1 MAARTR
7 VVPARRESRFRIER
21 RLTDTT
27 DDILTRPLGVPEA
40 KAPEQA
46 AGRFARAVA
55 VLRRPKVAAGA
66 IAAALAVALGLVIA
80 LGDPEGGEPR
90 AEAMIVIRDAPAL
103 PVSPIAAV
111 APQAS
116 TPAPG
121 PGSNQRSAEEVESA
135 SGVTVF
141 RPPGAGPTD
150 AVVIR
155 VPPPSAPRL
164 AAAPDPRI
172 SETGRHGVMPK
183 LGEGRIRAL
192 DVYARSEEPGTGP
205 RIAIVVTGLGVG
217 QAATAGATARLPA
230 AVSLAFLPYGSEVER
245 AAARARDAGHEVFLQ
260 LPMEPF
266 DYPDSDPG
274 PQSLLTAL
282 KGPENSDR
290 LAWAL
295 ARFPGYVGVVNFMGS
310 KLMADS
316 AFEPILREI
325 GARGLG
331 FLDDGTGPKPATAP
345 ANKTRTPIAR
355 AELVLDA
362 TPRAD
367 AIDAAL
373 AQAEARARTNGFAL
387 VSASGAALTVDRI
400 ARWARDLDSRG
411 LRLVPASVA
420 LRGVRDKRV
429 STAD

>member
-1 MAARTR
+1 MT
-7 VVPARRESRFRIER
+7 ES
-21 RLTDTT
+21 T

-40 KAPEQA
+40 APEQP
-46 AGRFARAVA
+46 AGRIGRLIAAA
-55 VLRRPKVAAGA
+55 RRPKIA
-66 IAAALAVALGLVIA
+66 AAALATGFAVAAGLVLA
-80 LGDPEGGEPR
+80 LGDPHGGEPSVQVAITMR
-90 AEAMIVIRDAPAL
+90 EPAARPAAQAPAVQQ
-103 PVSPIAAV
+103 PQVTTTNPGT
-111 APQAS
+111 APL
-116 TPAPG
+116 
-121 PGSNQRSAEEVESA
+121 QRSAEEVETA
-135 SGVTVF
+135 SGVTVV
-141 RPPGAGPTD
+141 RPAGSGPSE

-164 AAAPDPRI
+164 AQAPDPRI
-172 SETGRHGVMPK
+172 SESGRHGVMPK

-192 DVYARSEEPGTGP
+192 DVYARSEEAGSGP

-230 AVSLAFLPYGSEVER
+230 AVSLAFLPYGGETER

-274 PQSLLTAL
+274 PQTLLTAL
-282 KGPENSDR
+282 RGPENADR

-295 ARFPGYVGVVNFMGS
+295 SRFPGYVGLVNFMGS
-310 KLMADS
+310 KLMADA
-316 AFEPILREI
+316 AFEPVLREI

-331 FLDDGTGPKPATAP
+331 FIDDGTAPKPAAPP
-345 ANKTRTPIAR
+345 ANKGKTPFAR
-355 AELVLDA
+355 AEIVLDA

-373 AQAEARARTNGFAL
+373 AQAEARARANGFAL
-387 VSASGAALTVDRI
+387 VSATGTPLSVDRI
-400 ARWARDLDSRG
+400 ARWAKEIDSRG

-420 LRGVRDKRV
+420 LRGARDKRV

>member
-1 MAARTR
+1 MT
-7 VVPARRESRFRIER
+7 ES
-21 RLTDTT
+21 T

-40 KAPEQA
+40 KAPGQPS
-46 AGRFARAVA
+46 GRFGRVLAQ
-55 VLRRPKVAAGA
+55 LRRPRVAGGA
-66 IAAALAVALGLVIA
+66 IAASLLVAAGLVLA
-80 LGDPEGGEPR
+80 LGDPRGGEPR
-90 AEAMIVIRDAPAL
+90 AEATITLREASARPAPA
-103 PVSPIAAV
+103 A
-111 APQAS
+111 
-116 TPAPG
+116 PAPAS
-121 PGSNQRSAEEVESA
+121 PPVAAPAPDPAQLQRSAEEMETA
-135 SGVTVF
+135 SGVTVV
-141 RPPGAGPTD
+141 RPAGSGPTD
-150 AVVIR
+150 AVLIR
-155 VPPPSAPRL
+155 IPPPNAPRL
-164 AAAPDPRI
+164 APAPDPRI

-205 RIAIVVTGLGVG
+205 RIAVVITGLGVG

-230 AVSLAFLPYGSEVER
+230 AVSLAFLPYGSEAER
-245 AAARARDAGHEVFLQ
+245 AAARARDAGHEIFLQ

-274 PQSLLTAL
+274 PQTLLTAL
-282 KGPENSDR
+282 KGPENADR

-295 ARFPGYVGVVNFMGS
+295 ARFPGYVGVANFMGS
-310 KLMADS
+310 KLMADA

-331 FLDDGTGPKPATAP
+331 FLDDGTAPKPAAAP
-345 ANKTRTPIAR
+345 ANKSRTPIAR
-355 AELVLDA
+355 AEIVLDA

-373 AQAEARARTNGFAL
+373 AQAEARARADGFVL
-387 VSASGAALTVDRI
+387 VSASGTMLSVDRI
-400 ARWARDLDSRG
+400 ARWAKDLEAHG

-420 LRGVRDKRV
+420 LRGAREKRV

>member
-1 MAARTR
+1 MT
-7 VVPARRESRFRIER
+7 ES
-21 RLTDTT
+21 T

-40 KAPEQA
+40 KAPDQPD
-46 AGRFARAVA
+46 GRFGSVVA
-55 VLRRPKVAAGA
+55 MLRRPKVAAGS
-66 IAAALAVALGLVIA
+66 IAAALAVSLGLVIA
-80 LGDPEGGEPR
+80 LGDPQGGEPR
-90 AEAMIVIRDAPAL
+90 AEAVIVIREAPARPAA
-103 PVSPIAAV
+103 PVAAAEAPV
-111 APQAS
+111 A
-116 TPAPG
+116 TTAPG
-121 PGSNQRSAEEVESA
+121 QGQLQRSAEEIETA
-135 SGVTVF
+135 SGVTVV
-141 RPPGAGPTD
+141 RPLGSGPTD

-164 AAAPDPRI
+164 TAAPDSRI
-172 SETGRHGVMPK
+172 TEPSRHGVLPK
-183 LGEGRIRAL
+183 LGEGRVRAL
-192 DVYARSEEPGTGP
+192 DVYARAEEPGSGP
-205 RIAIVVTGLGVG
+205 RIAVVVTGLGVG

-282 KGPENSDR
+282 KGPENADR
-290 LAWAL
+290 LGWAL

-310 KLMADS
+310 KLMADT

-345 ANKTRTPIAR
+345 ANKTRTPVAR
-355 AELVLDA
+355 AEIVLDA
-362 TPRAD
+362 TPRAE

-373 AQAEARARTNGFAL
+373 AQAEARARANGFAL

-400 ARWARDLDSRG
+400 ARWARDLDTRG

-420 LRGVRDKRV
+420 LRGARDKRV

>member
-1 MAARTR
+1 MT
-7 VVPARRESRFRIER
+7 ES
-21 RLTDTT
+21 T

-40 KAPEQA
+40 KAPEQPR
-46 AGRFARAVA
+46 GRFGRVVA
-55 VLRRPKVAAGA
+55 TLRRPKVAAGA
-66 IAAALAVALGLVIA
+66 IAAALALSIGLVIA
-80 LGDPEGGEPR
+80 LGDPQGGEPH
-90 AEAMIVIRDAPAL
+90 AEAVIVFREAPPRPAA
-103 PVSPIAAV
+103 PVAAAEPQV
-111 APQAS
+111 AA
-116 TPAPG
+116 TAPG
-121 PGSNQRSAEEVESA
+121 QGQLQRSAEEIETA
-135 SGVTVF
+135 SGVTVV
-141 RPPGAGPTD
+141 RPLGSGPTD

-172 SETGRHGVMPK
+172 SESGRHGLMPK
-183 LGEGRIRAL
+183 LGEGRVRAL
-192 DVYARSEEPGTGP
+192 DVYARGEEPGSGP

-230 AVSLAFLPYGSEVER
+230 SVSLAFLPYGSETER

-260 LPMEPF
+260 VPMEPF

-282 KGPENSDR
+282 RGPENADR
-290 LAWAL
+290 LGWAL
-295 ARFPGYVGVVNFMGS
+295 ARFPGYVGVVNFMGA
-310 KLMADS
+310 KLMADP

-373 AQAEARARTNGFAL
+373 TQAEARARANGFAL

-400 ARWARDLDSRG
+400 ARWAKDLDTRG

-420 LRGVRDKRV
+420 LRGARDKRV